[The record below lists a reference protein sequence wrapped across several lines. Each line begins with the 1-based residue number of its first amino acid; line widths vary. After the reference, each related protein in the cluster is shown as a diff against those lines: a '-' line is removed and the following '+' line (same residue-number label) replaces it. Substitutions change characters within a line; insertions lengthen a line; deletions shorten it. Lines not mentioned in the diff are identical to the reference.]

1 MIEYKKFTLKN
12 GLTLLTHRDS
22 SSPIAVINVIYKVG
36 ARNENPEKTG
46 FAHLFEHLMFSGSKN
61 VKSFDGELQIVGGE
75 NNAFTCNDYTNY
87 YITLPKENIE
97 TALWIESD
105 RMLHPN
111 ITQQNLNT
119 QRNVVIEEFNQRY
132 LNQPYGDIWLLLRPL
147 AYKIHPYKWAT
158 IGKNVEHIQN
168 ATLDDVKHF
177 FDLHY
182 SPNNAIIS
190 IVADMECEKIYE
202 LVEKWFGDIPCRP
215 LANYNIPEEPQQ
227 TELRTLT
234 VERDVPLTYIYKAY
248 KMCNRKNP
256 DYYVCDLLTDIL
268 SSGKSSRFYQNLI
281 QNTNL
286 FASTNA
292 FISGDIDEG
301 LLIISARLL
310 PNVEIK
316 TAETVID
323 NEIKKLCTT
332 KVSEYELE
340 KVKNKIESA
349 QIFAE
354 TSIMNKAMILC
365 YYEMLGNI
373 DLMNTELDYYRAIN
387 ADDILRVSK
396 NMFNNE
402 SCSTLYYKSIAAK

>member
-119 QRNVVIEEFNQRY
+119 QRSVVIEEFNQRY

-147 AYKIHPYKWAT
+147 AYKIHPYQWAT

-190 IVADMECEKIYE
+190 IVADMEHEKIYE
-202 LVEKWFGDIPCRP
+202 LVEKWFDDIPCRP
-215 LANYNIPEEPQQ
+215 LALDNLPKEPQQ

-248 KMCNRKNP
+248 KMCNRTNP
-256 DYYVCDLLTDIL
+256 DYYVSDLLTDIL

-292 FISGDIDEG
+292 FISGDIDDG
-301 LLIISARLL
+301 LLIVSARLL

-316 TAETVID
+316 TAEAVID
-323 NEIKKLCTT
+323 KEIEKICTT

-387 ADDILRVSK
+387 TDDILRVSK
-396 NMFNNE
+396 NIFSNE
-402 SCSTLYYKSIAAK
+402 RCSTLYYKNIAAK